1 MPILPDTEQ
10 IDAEAD
16 TANEPQEP
24 KRKMIKTKIMR
35 IVIPALV
42 VLVAVGLYFLKNPP
56 GGSSAATNSKGSE
69 QYQTAEFDLDA
80 TKSFDLDAILSHNL
94 PVIIDFGAD
103 SCIPCKEMAPILLEL
118 NQELRGKAVV
128 KFVDVWKNSAA
139 GQEVPLEV
147 IPTQFFFNA
156 DGSPYVPAD
165 EKAAAANGFIMYTL
179 KTTGQH
185 VFTAHQGGLDK
196 ETLLAVLEEMGMP

>member
-1 MPILPDTEQ
+1 MDVKQ
-10 IDAEAD
+10 DADQVENGEA
-16 TANEPQEP
+16 QGP
-24 KRKMIKTKIMR
+24 KKKKITSGNFR
-35 IVIPALV
+35 IVILIV
-42 VLVAVGLYFLKNPP
+42 IVLAAAGLYILKNPI
-56 GGSSAATNSKGSE
+56 GARTDDTSATTGAG
-69 QYQTAEFDLDA
+69 QHQTAEFDLDA
-80 TKSFDLDAILSHNL
+80 TQSFDLDAILSHNL

-103 SCIPCKEMAPILLEL
+103 TCIPCKEMAPILLEL

-165 EKAAAANGFIMYTL
+165 ENAAAANGFILYTL
-179 KTTGQH
+179 KDTGKH
-185 VFTAHQGGLDK
+185 VYTAHQGGLDK
-196 ETLLAVLEEMGMP
+196 ETILAVLTEMGMK

>member
-1 MPILPDTEQ
+1 MNNKQDVEQADNGDAQAPKKKKINGKVLRIAIPIL
-10 IDAEAD
+10 I
-16 TANEPQEP
+16 
-24 KRKMIKTKIMR
+24 
-35 IVIPALV
+35 
-42 VLVAVGLYFLKNPP
+42 VLVAVGLYILKNPI
-56 GGSSAATNSKGSE
+56 GTKAEDTSATTGSD

-103 SCIPCKEMAPILLEL
+103 TCIPCKEMAPILVAL
-118 NQELRGKAVV
+118 NKDLRGKAVV

-156 DGSPYVPAD
+156 DGTPYLPAD
-165 EKAAAANGFIMYTL
+165 EKAAAANGFIMYTM
-179 KTTGQH
+179 KDTGKH
-185 VFTAHQGGLDK
+185 VYTAH
-196 ETLLAVLEEMGMP
+196 LAGSDLGPSGRTINGFYA